1 MNDIAKYEVN
11 DPCPYQP
18 IHTEEWLEAFFA
30 KNYFKMPYN
39 RFMWWKSY
47 TPKTKPLVGNVTPL
61 QRIQN
66 GDFDPAPYKFEAE
79 LVEHRLRR
87 KWFDLKGDWQKFLE
101 VCAVDLARR
110 KRLLEDHEKEE
121 NRRLEGFYKY
131 VGRIFGMNR
140 DEIMEH
146 LGSFD
151 GETVLEFYHFLHEK
165 YDDKPY

>member
-1 MNDIAKYEVN
+1 MDNVIKYDIN
-11 DPCPYQP
+11 DPCPYKP

-79 LVEHRLRR
+79 IVEHRLRKR
-87 KWFDLKGDWQKFLE
+87 YVEFRGDYKKFLE

-110 KRLLEDHEKEE
+110 KRLLEDQEKEE
-121 NRRLEGFYKY
+121 NKRLTELFKGLT
-131 VGRIFGMNR
+131 RLFGMTKEEV
-140 DEIMEH
+140 DEE
-146 LGSFD
+146 LYNFD
-151 GETVLEFYHFLHEK
+151 GETVLDFYNHLLKKSE
-165 YDDKPY
+165 DKPY